1 MVFSI
6 HRAVVTAVRTL
17 TPGMVRV
24 TFGGADIVDYPTSG
38 IGDEY
43 VRLFFPETQDAEP
56 VLPHSTGDSWAF
68 DDGVTPS
75 QMRTYTIRAV
85 DHAAGTIDIDFV
97 VHEGGVAASWAL
109 NAEVGHVVGVS
120 SPTGLYTPPAELEWQ
135 ILLADATGLPAAAR
149 IVEQTRPGV
158 RTRVVVEVGDAS
170 DIQELTADGVEV
182 SWVVGGNGHGPSC
195 FEEVV
200 RDLVIPEGV
209 GYIWFA
215 GETSVMRGVRKQ
227 LRHVRR
233 LPNTAYKTVG
243 YWTVDVERWVERW
256 NGLDEETRGE
266 IEALW
271 DGWDAPGTDQEAITD
286 AYHEQLERLGL

>member
-1 MVFSI
+1 MSFSI

-24 TFGGADIVDYPTSG
+24 TFGGDGIADYPTTG

-43 VRLFFPETQDAEP
+43 VRLFFPPQQDAEP
-56 VLPHSTGDSWAF
+56 VLPHSTGESWAF
-68 DDGVTPS
+68 EDDVTPS

-85 DHAAGTIDIDFV
+85 DRAAGTVDIDFV
-97 VHEGGVAASWAL
+97 VHDGGVAAAWAL
-109 NAEVGHVVGVS
+109 RAAPGNVVGIT
-120 SPTGLYTPPAELEWQ
+120 SPTGLYDPPADLEWQ

-149 IVEQTRPGV
+149 IAEQTPDGV
-158 RTRVVVEVGDAS
+158 RTRIVIEVGHVD
-170 DIQELTADGVEV
+170 DVQEITGRDLEV
-182 SWVVGGNGHGPSC
+182 SWVIGGNGHGPSC
-195 FEEVV
+195 FDEVV
-200 RDLVIPEGV
+200 RDLAVPEGV

-227 LRHVRR
+227 LRHVRK
-233 LPNTAYKTVG
+233 LPNQAYKTIG

-256 NGLDEETRGE
+256 NGLDEATRAE
-266 IEALW
+266 IDALW